1 MKIHNKDLQKG
12 AFGSYILAILLLGCI
27 FTMASR
33 FAPIYMEH
41 NTISNILDN
50 MQAERGLGDKT
61 DSQLKE
67 LIDKRLSFNN
77 VRNFP
82 IDEYIEFK
90 RSSRGISLVLEY
102 EVRIPLVSNLDVI
115 ATFNEQIELSD

>member
-1 MKIHNKDLQKG
+1 
-12 AFGSYILAILLLGCI
+12 
-27 FTMASR
+27 
-33 FAPIYMEH
+33 
-41 NTISNILDN
+41 